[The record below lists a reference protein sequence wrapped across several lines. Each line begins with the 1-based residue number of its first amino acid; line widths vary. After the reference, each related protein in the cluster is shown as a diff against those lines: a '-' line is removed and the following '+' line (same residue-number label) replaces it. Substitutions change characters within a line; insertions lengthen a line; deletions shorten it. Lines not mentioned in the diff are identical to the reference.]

1 MLELPVSIWLVDEV
15 KKVLRAVAFTEQLE
29 KIIGNAEIPLNSE
42 ANQNTNRK
50 QPVRQQMR

>member
-15 KKVLRAVAFTEQLE
+15 KKVLRAVTVTELLE
-29 KIIGNAEIPLNSE
+29 QTIGNAEIPLNSE